1 VRRAVL
7 DAAADLFARQG
18 VDAVSLRDI
27 ASDADV
33 HLSLIGRYVG
43 TRDELIDA
51 VLDDLS
57 AQVAV
62 ELVDRPLEALGWELD
77 SAMGRWTRVLL
88 HFVTTGRGSER
99 LYDFNPVESLARV
112 LEEQFGTEAT
122 SARVRAAQIGASA
135 LGWRIFEDY
144 LVRAGS
150 LDAIPRSALRDDL
163 HAVHRMLGALAW
175 PTT

>member
-1 VRRAVL
+1 VL
-7 DAAADLFARQG
+7 DAAAALFARQG
-18 VDAVSLRDI
+18 VDAVSLRDV
-27 ASDADV
+27 AAGADV

-51 VLDDLS
+51 VLNDLS
-57 AQVAV
+57 AQVAA

-77 SAMGRWTRVLL
+77 SAMGRWTRILL
-88 HFVTTGRGSER
+88 YFVTTGKESKHLFE
-99 LYDFNPVESLARV
+99 FNVIESLAGV
-112 LEEQFGTEAT
+112 LREQFGIDPT

-163 HAVHRMLGALAW
+163 HVTHRTLGARAW
-175 PTT
+175 PTTT